1 MSNLTFIAACAF
13 GLEAIVKRE
22 LTALGIESR
31 VSQPGKIQFDGD
43 WSAAIKAN
51 LWLRCAD
58 RVALLVKQ
66 FEAKD
71 FDQLFETTKAI
82 EWNQW
87 LPYDSQFPVLGR
99 SRNSQLSS
107 VPACQRAV
115 KRAVVDSLT
124 AAYNRSLPETGS
136 IYQIELSLLND
147 QATLTID
154 TTGPSLHKRGYRKRA
169 GEAPLKETLAAAL
182 VMLSFWDR
190 DRPLHD
196 PFCGSGTIPIEA
208 ALIGR
213 NIAPGVNRDFVS
225 QSWFCI
231 DANAWEQQREQARA
245 KILPNLEERIMGTDI
260 DGEVLKLARY
270 QSELAKVSDSIH
282 WQQMDFAD
290 LTSKREYGCIITN
303 PPYGERLQDKKS
315 VEQLYQMM
323 PAVLQRL
330 PTWSHYIL
338 TSFPR
343 FESTIQK
350 FADRRRKLFNGRIEC
365 TYFQFHGP
373 RPPRTD
379 AAIDQPDESSVGQN
393 EKKEVNQSAPV
404 FGGLSGK
411 ANEQAELFASRLT
424 KRARHLR
431 RWPKRGITCYR
442 LYEKDIPEIPLVV
455 DRYEDCLHISE
466 YERPHERDLG
476 QHAAWLE
483 LMAKTAATTLEVDR
497 RNVFLKQRSRQR
509 GKEQHEKQDDS
520 RNRRVVHEGG
530 LQFLVNL
537 QDYVDTGLF
546 LDHRITRD
554 MVRKESKGKRFLNLF
569 GYTGSF
575 SVYAAGGGAI
585 ETTTVDWSN
594 TYINWARDN
603 MQLNGFTGPEHH
615 FVREGALEFLEQ
627 LPARTNFD
635 VAIVDPPTFSN
646 SKRSEDVWD
655 VQQDYAQLLT
665 ALLNKMADNAIIYF
679 STNFKRFKFDETQFS
694 NVNIIEISKQTVPE
708 DFRNKRIHRCWRIEK
723 TSIDT

>member
-31 VSQPGKIQFDGD
+31 VTQPGKIQFDGD

-66 FEAKD
+66 FEARD

-87 LPYDSQFPVLGR
+87 LPHDAQFPVLGR

-115 KRAVVDSLT
+115 KRAVVDALT

-136 IYQIELSLLND
+136 VFQLEMSLLND

-182 VMLSFWDR
+182 VLLSFWDR

-213 NIAPGVNRDFVS
+213 NIAPGLNREFVS
-225 QSWFCI
+225 QSWSCI
-231 DANAWEQQREQARA
+231 ETHAWDQLLEEARS
-245 KILPNLEERIMGTDI
+245 KILPNLEERITGTDI

-270 QSELAKVSDSIH
+270 QSELAQVSDSIH

-315 VEQLYQMM
+315 VEQLYQLM

-373 RPPRTD
+373 RPPRNETT
-379 AAIDQPDESSVGQN
+379 IDQPDEISVEQT
-393 EKKEVNQSAPV
+393 EKKEVKQSAPV

-411 ANEQAELFASRLT
+411 AGEQAELFASRLS

-431 RWPKRGITCYR
+431 RWPRRGITCYR

-497 RNVFLKQRSRQR
+497 RKVFLKQRSRQR
-509 GKEQHEKQDDS
+509 GKEQHEKQDNS

-546 LDHRITRD
+546 LDHRMTRD
-554 MVRKESKGKRFLNLF
+554 MVRKEAKGKRFLNLF

-575 SVYAAGGGAI
+575 SVYAADGGAI

-603 MQLNGFTGPEHH
+603 MQLNGFNGPEHH
-615 FVREGALEFLEQ
+615 FVREGALEFLDQ
-627 LPARTNFD
+627 LPAKTNFD
-635 VAIVDPPTFSN
+635 LAVVDPPTFSN
-646 SKRSEDVWD
+646 SKRTEHVWD
-655 VQQDYAQLLT
+655 VQQDYSQLLT
-665 ALLNKMADNAIIYF
+665 ALLDKMADNAIIYF
-679 STNFKRFKFDETQFS
+679 STNFKRFKFDETQFTK
-694 NVNIIEISKQTVPE
+694 VKIIEISKQTVPE